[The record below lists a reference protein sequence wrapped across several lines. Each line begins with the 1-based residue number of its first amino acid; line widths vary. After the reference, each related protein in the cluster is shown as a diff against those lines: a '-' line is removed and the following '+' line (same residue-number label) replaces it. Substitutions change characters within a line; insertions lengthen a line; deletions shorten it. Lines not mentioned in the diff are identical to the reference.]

1 MTVSSLELV
10 VDFGWLK
17 LVMIWLM
24 NFGWC
29 EQAMISSLDLTGA
42 TYNSIGNT
50 MILGEDGE
58 YICYIFFVLK
68 FLEFVFNTIMPC
80 EYRVLINNITLL
92 FGTFNSTFPY
102 YFSSRHQLWCTLL
115 FILNDFGNHIANM
128 THLEVLVIH
137 RNKVRSWHWF
147 SSKVENVS
155 FPFS

>member
-92 FGTFNSTFPY
+92 FGTFNSTFELNQCQDLTLFLCITRTSKWVMFAMWFPKS
-102 YFSSRHQLWCTLL
+102 FRINKSVHHNWC
-115 FILNDFGNHIANM
+115 
-128 THLEVLVIH
+128 LEE
-137 RNKVRSWHWF
+137 K
-147 SSKVENVS
+147 
-155 FPFS
+155 